1 MIELENV
8 IYSAVKNKIIHF
20 SDLKNCINR
29 EACIVQSHGVFDLL
43 HIGHIKHF
51 QAAKKQGDLLIVTV
65 TPDRF
70 VNKGPNRPRFTER
83 LRAEAIAALDCVDFV
98 IINLWPTAVEA
109 IRLIR
114 PHVYV
119 KGDEY
124 KNSENDITGKI
135 NEEAAA
141 VCEVGGR
148 ILFTNEVTFSSS
160 ALLNEFFSP
169 FSKET
174 ISYLNDFKKRYSFHN
189 IAAYLEKSKKLKVLL
204 IGETIVDA
212 YRFAEVIGKSGKE
225 PTLVAKYKHHEL
237 YAGGI
242 LAMANHLSDF
252 CEEITCLTYL
262 GENAEHK
269 NMIQNSVAKNINLEV
284 IYKRNSPTIAKTR
297 FLDEYLRQ
305 KLFEEYEIN
314 DDFLEAD
321 QQAELMQ
328 KMRVLLK
335 NHDLVIVADYGH
347 GLLNDEAIDYLTQ
360 HAKYLAVNTQANA
373 GNNGFNCISKYKK
386 ANYVV
391 VASRELQLNYRQKH
405 LAVSEQLSR
414 LLSEHAYDHAMITGG
429 KDGTLMCKQ
438 NEIIYKVPAL
448 ATTIVDR
455 VGAGD
460 AVLSISSLYAYH
472 DAPSEMIG
480 FIGNVAGAEAVN
492 IMGNKSAINKI
503 NFMKHISHLLK

>member
-1 MIELENV
+1 MVELENGDS
-8 IYSAVKNKIIHF
+8 IVKNKVVDF
-20 SDLKNCINR
+20 SDLKNCIHKNAR
-29 EACIVQSHGVFDLL
+29 VVQSHGVFDLL

-51 QAAKKQGDLLIVTV
+51 QAAKARGDLLVVTV

-70 VNKGPNRPRFTER
+70 VNKGPGRPRFTER

-98 IINLWPTAVEA
+98 IINSWPTAVEA
-109 IRLIR
+109 IKLIK
-114 PHVYV
+114 PFVYA

-135 NEEAAA
+135 DNEVAA
-141 VCEVGGR
+141 VNAVGGSV
-148 ILFTNEVTFSSS
+148 IFTNEVTFSSS

-169 FSKET
+169 FSKEVV
-174 ISYLNDFKKRYSFHN
+174 SYLNKFKKEYAFQEITS
-189 IAAYLEKSKKLKVLL
+189 YLEKSKKLRVLI
-204 IGETIVDA
+204 IGETIIDA

-269 NMIQNSVAKNINLEV
+269 KMIQNSVAKNISLEM
-284 IYKRNSPTIAKTR
+284 IYKKNSPTIAKTR

-314 DDFLEAD
+314 DDFLEPD

-328 KMRVLLK
+328 KIQVLLK

-347 GLLNDEAIDYLTQ
+347 GLLNDEAINYLTR

-405 LAVSEQLSR
+405 LAVSEQLNR
-414 LLSEHAYDHAMITGG
+414 LISEHEYDSAMITGG
-429 KDGTLMCKQ
+429 KDGTLICKK
-438 NEIIYKVPAL
+438 NELIYKVPAL
-448 ATTIVDR
+448 ATTVVDR

-472 DAPSEMIG
+472 NAPSEMIG

-492 IMGNKSAINKI
+492 IMGNKNAINKAG
-503 NFMKHISHLLK
+503 FMKHVAHLLK

>member
-1 MIELENV
+1 MLALENV
-8 IYSAVKNKIIHF
+8 EETVKSKIIDFDELRSRIH
-20 SDLKNCINR
+20 KNAR
-29 EACIVQSHGVFDLL
+29 IVQSHGVFDLL

-51 QAAKKQGDLLIVTV
+51 QAAKTQGDVLVVTV

-70 VNKGPNRPRFTER
+70 VNKGPNRPRFTEK

-98 IINLWPTAVEA
+98 IINSWPTAVEA
-109 IRLIR
+109 IQLVCPTI
-114 PHVYV
+114 YA

-135 NEEAAA
+135 DDETAA
-141 VCEVGGR
+141 VHAAGGR
-148 ILFTNEVTFSSS
+148 TLFTNEVTFSSS
-160 ALLNEFFSP
+160 SLLNEFFSP
-169 FSKET
+169 FSSDT
-174 ISYLNDFKKRYSFHN
+174 ISYLNNFKKKYTFQN
-189 IAAYLEKSKKLKVLL
+189 ISSYLEKSKNLKILL
-204 IGETIVDA
+204 IGETIIDA

-225 PTLVAKYKHHEL
+225 PTLVAKYKHREL
-237 YAGGI
+237 YTGGI

-252 CEEITCLTYL
+252 CESITCLTYL
-262 GENAEHK
+262 GENAEHES
-269 NMIQNSVAKNINLEV
+269 MIQNNVAKNVKLSTV
-284 IYKRNSPTIAKTR
+284 YKKNSPTIVKTR

-314 DDFLEAD
+314 DDFLEPD

-328 KMRVLLK
+328 KMQSFLK
-335 NHDLVIVADYGH
+335 SHDLVIVADYGH
-347 GLLNDEAIDYLTQ
+347 GLLNDEAIDFLTKN
-360 HAKYLAVNTQANA
+360 AKYLAVNTQANA

-391 VASRELQLNYRQKH
+391 VAARELQLNYRQKH
-405 LAVSEQLSR
+405 LAVSEQLNR
-414 LLSEHAYDHAMITGG
+414 LLSEYAYENAMITGG
-429 KDGTLMCKQ
+429 KDGTLVCRK
-438 NEIIYKVPAL
+438 NDLLYKVPAL

-460 AVLSISSLYAYH
+460 AVLAISSLYAYH
-472 DAPSEMIG
+472 NAPSDMIG

-503 NFMKHISHLLK
+503 GFMKHVSHLLK

>member
-1 MIELENV
+1 MDFDEF
-8 IYSAVKNKIIHF
+8 KNRI
-20 SDLKNCINR
+20 SKNSR
-29 EACIVQSHGVFDLL
+29 VVQSHGVFDLL

-51 QAAKKQGDLLIVTV
+51 QTAKKQGDVLVVTI

-70 VNKGPNRPRFTER
+70 VNKGPNRPRFAEK

-98 IINLWPTAVEA
+98 IINSWPTAVEA
-109 IRLIR
+109 IQLIK
-114 PHVYV
+114 PCVYA

-135 NEEAAA
+135 DDEVAA
-141 VCEVGGR
+141 VCKIGGR

-160 ALLNEFFSP
+160 SLLNEFFSP
-169 FSKET
+169 FSKEVV
-174 ISYLNDFKKRYSFHN
+174 SYLNGFKKQYNFQN
-189 IAAYLEKSKKLKVLL
+189 INSYLEKSKNLKVLL

-225 PTLVAKYKHHEL
+225 PTLVAKYKHHEH

-252 CEEITCLTYL
+252 CEKITCLTYL
-262 GENAEHK
+262 GEKAEHE
-269 NMIQNSVAKNINLEV
+269 NMIQSSVAKNVSLEV
-284 IYKRNSPTIAKTR
+284 IYKKNSPTIAKTR

-328 KMRVLLK
+328 KMRSLLK

-347 GLLNDEAIDYLTQ
+347 GLLNDEAIEYLTQ

-373 GNNGFNCISKYKK
+373 GNNGFNCISKYKT
-386 ANYVV
+386 ADYVV

-405 LAVSEQLSR
+405 LAVSEQLNR
-414 LLSEHAYDHAMITGG
+414 LISEYEYDNAMITGG
-429 KDGTLMCKQ
+429 KDGTLVCKQ
-438 NEIIYKVPAL
+438 NESPCKVPAL
-448 ATTIVDR
+448 ATTVVDR

-472 DAPSEMIG
+472 NAPSEMIG

-492 IMGNKSAINKI
+492 IMGNKSAINKVG
-503 NFMKHISHLLK
+503 FMKHVAHLLK